1 MKNKYFLFLLLLVL
15 HWQAIAQSKKE
26 QFGQLMTTYH
36 DYNMFDGA
44 VLVAEH
50 GKIIYQDAFGMANR
64 EWNIP
69 NRLDTKFM
77 IGSVSKPLTAM
88 LVLVYVEKGLIN
100 LDKTL
105 GDYLPEF
112 NNRPAGI
119 VTIRQILSHT
129 SGMPN
134 YDIMKNFFPE
144 MSRRAFT
151 REEYIKI
158 YRDSALAFTPGT
170 RYYYSSWGYFTL
182 GYLVE
187 KISGKTYAQAMKE
200 EIFDKAGMSHSGSY
214 HHTQVVPDRATGYDY
229 VLGGYQSAD
238 FRDQSNTMGTGDIY
252 STVEDLFKFHLAI
265 MDNRLIGKELTN
277 EMLRPG
283 IAPANYGFGWF
294 NKPFKYTDRDS
305 VATNFHLG
313 MTEGFV
319 SFFRRIPST
328 NSMVLILC
336 NSSPTDFFGICN
348 NLVKILYGQSVKVK
362 QPIHKKMETLI
373 AEKGTARAV
382 EEFQLLKKD
391 TARYYAD
398 RISLCF
404 LAEQLLTMKRVEDAR
419 LMAENN
425 IAEFPSFDMANCI
438 LGNVYL
444 QLGRKEDAAL
454 YYRKTL
460 TISPFYEEARSRLKE
475 MGLAEQ

>member
-1 MKNKYFLFLLLLVL
+1 MKKLIISLVFLLPLVSFS
-15 HWQAIAQSKKE
+15 QSR
-26 QFGQLMTTYH
+26 QQQMQSLMATYH
-36 DYNMFDGA
+36 RYNMFDGA
-44 VLVAEH
+44 VLVAEQ
-50 GKIIYQDAFGMANR
+50 GKIIYKGAFGMANH

-69 NRLDTKFM
+69 NQADTKFM
-77 IGSVSKPLTAM
+77 IGSVSKPITAM
-88 LVLVYVEKGLIN
+88 LVLIYVQKGLIS

-105 GDYLPEF
+105 ADYLPEF
-112 NNRPAGI
+112 RNRPGGI
-119 VTIRQILSHT
+119 VTIRQLLSHT

-134 YDIMKNFFPE
+134 YDIMKDFFPV

-151 REEYIKI
+151 REEYISI
-158 YRDSALAFTPGT
+158 YRDSALAFTPGS

-200 EIFDKAGMSHSGSY
+200 EIFDRIGMTHSGSY
-214 HHTQVVPDRATGYDY
+214 HHTQVIPNRASGYDY
-229 VLGGYQSAD
+229 VLGTYQSAD

-252 STVEDLFKFHLAI
+252 STVEDLFKFHMAI
-265 MDNRLIGKELTN
+265 SGNKLIGEALTK
-277 EMLRPG
+277 EMLQPG
-283 IAPANYGFGWF
+283 IPPANYGFGWF
-294 NKPFKYTDRDS
+294 NKTFKYTDRDS

-319 SFFRRIPST
+319 SFIRRIPST

-336 NSSPTDFFGICN
+336 NSSPTDFFGIAN
-348 NLVKILYGQSVKVK
+348 NLVKLLYHQPVSIKE
-362 QPIHKKMETLI
+362 PIHKKMETLI
-373 AEKGTARAV
+373 ASKGVAAAV
-382 EEFQLLKKD
+382 KEYQVMKAD
-391 TARYYAD
+391 TAHYYAD

-404 LAEQLLTMKRVEDAR
+404 LAEQLLNMKRPEDAR

-444 QLGRKEDAAL
+444 QLGKKEEATL

-460 TISPFYEEARSRLKE
+460 EISPHYEEARTRLRE
-475 MGLAEQ
+475 LGIR